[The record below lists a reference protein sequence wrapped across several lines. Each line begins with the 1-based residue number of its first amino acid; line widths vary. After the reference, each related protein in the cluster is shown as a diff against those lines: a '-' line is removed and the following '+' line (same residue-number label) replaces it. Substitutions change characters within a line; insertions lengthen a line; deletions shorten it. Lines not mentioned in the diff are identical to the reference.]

1 MKRDIHQEMTEAAN
15 KYAQS
20 ITDAAGVQSML
31 SIAFC
36 EGVRW
41 ADKNHADEN
50 QISEARRKFRIEVAE
65 VAKQF
70 LPDCSFN
77 IEEAFSQAE
86 WLVLHKY
93 SYIQT
98 GEIIK
103 FKNKR

>member
-1 MKRDIHQEMTEAAN
+1 MKRDIHKEMTEASN

-41 ADKNHADEN
+41 ADKNTANEN
-50 QISEARRKFRIEVAE
+50 PEATSEARRKFRIEVAE
-65 VAKQF
+65 VAKQL
-70 LPDCSFN
+70 LPDCSFD
-77 IEEAFSQAE
+77 IEAAFDQAE
-86 WLVLHKY
+86 WFVLSKY

-98 GEIIK
+98 GKTIK
-103 FKNKR
+103 FKN